1 MVPTDIIVR
10 FNIICTS
17 QIIEEKSN
25 DIFSSPQTCLSCG
38 LLLAFDEN
46 VPMRFPSRISI
57 AISLYLAINK
67 FLPNCM
73 WFCDFIACPR
83 LLTLQDE
90 IVLKLFDHPPL
101 IRSFNHGKENNFEL
115 CVQKL
120 ICEKWRMFYHQVTF
134 VTLAVFS
141 TFTFMILKAP
151 SI

>member
-46 VPMRFPSRISI
+46 FPMRFPSRISI
-57 AISLYLAINK
+57 AISLSIYLAINK
-67 FLPNCM
+67 FLLNCM
-73 WFCDFIACPR
+73 CFCDFIACPR

-90 IVLKLFDHPPL
+90 NVLKLFDHPPL

-120 ICEKWRMFYHQVTF
+120 IFLLREMADVLSSGYICYTCCVLHIYFHD
-134 VTLAVFS
+134 
-141 TFTFMILKAP
+141 P
-151 SI
+151 

>member
-1 MVPTDIIVR
+1 MR

-46 VPMRFPSRISI
+46 FPMRFPSRISI
-57 AISLYLAINK
+57 AISLSIYLTMNK

-90 IVLKLFDHPPL
+90 NVLKLFDHPPL

-120 ICEKWRMFYHQVTF
+120 IFLLREMADVLSSGYICYTCCVLHIYFHD
-134 VTLAVFS
+134 
-141 TFTFMILKAP
+141 P
-151 SI
+151 